1 MRPCALVCSSLL
13 LLVAA
18 CSSTPSPQRVQPS
31 IFDVLEQSKQ
41 SYADPDRPRSSSEL
55 PCGGG
60 AIAICIA
67 ENGSVHADKCSCVD
81 RTEAF
86 KALSGGSRY

>member
-41 SYADPDRPRSSSEL
+41 SYADPDRPTAPSSTC
-55 PCGGG
+55 PGG
-60 AIAICIA
+60 AVNMCVADA
-67 ENGSVHADKCSCVD
+67 GSMHPDKCSCVD
-81 RTEAF
+81 RTEAWSM
-86 KALSGGSRY
+86 LGGRRY